1 MSNNNDLL
9 YVCTL
14 IEYMGRVTMNKRSD
28 IVELLGK
35 DELGRLVD
43 LADVNHSLSLEEVSD
58 ELINE
63 FGIRKGMYDSVGSSM
78 YNVPTI
84 DAIAKDF
91 MYLVVNT
98 ITSDQNLTDAIYNV
112 FTSFIS
118 EEITDF
124 NSSVYYSS
132 PDYLKESY
140 LQGELLA

>member
-1 MSNNNDLL
+1 MSNNNLL

-14 IEYMGRVTMNKRSD
+14 IEYMGRVTMNKRSE
-28 IVELLGK
+28 IVKLLGK
-35 DELGRLVD
+35 DELNRLID
-43 LADVNHSLSLEEVSD
+43 LADVYHSLSLEEVSD

-63 FGIRKGMYDSVGSSM
+63 LGIPNGLYDSVGSSK

-91 MYLVVNT
+91 MYLVINT
-98 ITSDQNLTDAIYNV
+98 IATDQNLTDAIYNV

-118 EEITDF
+118 DEITDF

-140 LQGELLA
+140 LHGELLA